1 MFPYYLAM
9 GMSREEF
16 WNMDCNLVRDYRK
29 ADEIRRERENH
40 SLWLQGA
47 YIYDLLTRLVPALN
61 PMTKKGIRPKP
72 YMDEPYPVTRRAV
85 EDREEQKEKA
95 THDKGVMFM
104 EKFMNMNNKKA
115 SEDKSEDKSE
125 GDTNTPE

>member
-1 MFPYYLAM
+1 M

-72 YMDEPYPVTRRAV
+72 YMDEPYPVTRQAV
-85 EDREEQKEKA
+85 ENREEQKEKA

-115 SEDKSEDKSE
+115 SEDEPEDH
-125 GDTNTPE
+125 PETQE

>member
-1 MFPYYLAM
+1 M

-61 PMTKKGIRPKP
+61 PMTKKGVRPKP
-72 YMDEPYPVTRRAV
+72 YMDEPYPVTQRGL
-85 EDREEQKEKA
+85 DQKEEQKEKA
-95 THDKGVMFM
+95 THDKGMVFM
-104 EKFMNMNNKKA
+104 ERFMNTKNKPNQTHN
-115 SEDKSEDKSE
+115 SEENQKENPD
-125 GDTNTPE
+125 NPENKPKQ